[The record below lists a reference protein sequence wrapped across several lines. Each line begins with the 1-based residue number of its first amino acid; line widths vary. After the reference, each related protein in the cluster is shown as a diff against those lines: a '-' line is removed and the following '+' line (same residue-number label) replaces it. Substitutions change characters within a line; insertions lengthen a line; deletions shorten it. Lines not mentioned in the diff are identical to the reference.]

1 MPDDDR
7 QVTTFCPR
15 CGKPI
20 VWRGTDAG
28 EGALQMEVSGW
39 SCHCPLSDE
48 EWGVLGEEAAETLR
62 ERER

>member
-1 MPDDDR
+1 MHDDER
-7 QVTTFCPR
+7 TVTTFCPR

-20 VWRGTDAG
+20 VWSGTDVNQDTMQ
-28 EGALQMEVSGW
+28 LEVAGW

-48 EWGVLGEEAAETLR
+48 EWGALGAEAAEALR